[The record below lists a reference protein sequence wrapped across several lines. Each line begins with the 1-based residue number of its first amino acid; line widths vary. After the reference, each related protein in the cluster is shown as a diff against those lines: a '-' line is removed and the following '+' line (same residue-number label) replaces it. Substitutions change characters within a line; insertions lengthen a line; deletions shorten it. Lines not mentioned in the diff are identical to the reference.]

1 MGGERYFSLGIATFI
16 AKNRPQ
22 VLIGFSLYPTT
33 LLGMMI
39 GRLLGSKTI
48 VFADTWLGRDQSIN
62 HIQKFVRRVL
72 YRLCGDA
79 FLGASRQTLQ
89 MFKHYRPELK
99 DNQLFLSHL
108 CSDNDHFIESLKGK
122 AIERKFDI
130 LFSGRISAEKNPL
143 FFADVAVQLN
153 KRIGD
158 LRVLIL
164 GDGDPKLRDEM
175 FHRLHAGNVSY
186 EWPGFI
192 PNQELPQYYAQ
203 AKVFLM
209 PSLGD
214 CWGVVLNE
222 AMICGLPVITTE
234 WTAAAGELVTH
245 NENGL
250 VLPLDVNAWTESVE
264 RLLTDEKQWN
274 HLSLRASEDVKQ
286 FNFQEAAQGI
296 IDAIGKLKD

>member
-1 MGGERYFSLGIATFI
+1 MRYKYILIADYPAPWREKVYEIVHKALGDAFHVVYCTTKETRRQWTFPLGNHPKTFLKKVTIRAMGGERYFSLGIATFI

-143 FFADVAVQLN
+143 FFADVAVEQAN
-153 KRIGD
+153 RGSQSSDPGGRGSQVAGRDVPSASCGKR
-158 LRVLIL
+158 LVR
-164 GDGDPKLRDEM
+164 M
-175 FHRLHAGNVSY
+175 AG
-186 EWPGFI
+186 I
-192 PNQELPQYYAQ
+192 H
-203 AKVFLM
+203 
-209 PSLGD
+209 
-214 CWGVVLNE
+214 
-222 AMICGLPVITTE
+222 TE
-234 WTAAAGELVTH
+234 SRTAAILRTG
-245 NENGL
+245 
-250 VLPLDVNAWTESVE
+250 ESVFDALIG
-264 RLLTDEKQWN
+264 RLLGG
-274 HLSLRASEDVKQ
+274 RSE
-286 FNFQEAAQGI
+286 
-296 IDAIGKLKD
+296 